1 MALLISGPL
10 IPRTKSAQGRS
21 EKCSILILTRFGG
34 IETRSIYL
42 NFGLASN
49 TKGMAGTQKIQ
60 VAIKKLEEAF
70 NPFLSIRKEP
80 NDKDEDGGP
89 AD

>member
-1 MALLISGPL
+1 MLHSYPHTLRGYREQIQLLEL
-10 IPRTKSAQGRS
+10 
-21 EKCSILILTRFGG
+21 
-34 IETRSIYL
+34 
-42 NFGLASN
+42 GLVSN
-49 TKGMAGTQKIQ
+49 TKGRAGTQKIQ
-60 VAIKKLEEAF
+60 VAIKKLEESF